1 MATASELKAQILSKA
16 AADGEFRALLLAD
29 PKAAISAEI
38 GASIP
43 DGFDVAVHEEGAAAA
58 HLVLPPSP
66 RLTKAELEMATGAAN
81 WGPFYVPDP

>member
-29 PKAAISAEI
+29 PKAAIAAELGTAI
-38 GASIP
+38 LER
-43 DGFDVAVHEEGAAAA
+43 FDVAVHEEGAAAA

-66 RLTKAELEMATGAAN
+66 RLTEAELDMATGAAN